1 MAAGTGG
8 DFKMAVGKDRIGIDI
23 GNRMSPEKALD
34 WAIANDIRY
43 IDVSFDREQELLKGG
58 AGDRLKAVRAR
69 LEKSGVHMGLHP
81 ASAVNAAELNAY
93 VSEGAD
99 AYFDAYIGATA
110 AIGAE
115 WLIVHGGY
123 HFTSDKPARL
133 KAATER
139 LKRMSATAEKA
150 GVVLLLENH
159 NPEPPHAEVRYLAHD
174 LEECQHF
181 FSNLNSP
188 NLRWAFTVN
197 HAHLLPGV
205 GIKKFLAGLDL
216 GRCGEVRIADCR
228 GTIEEHLRI
237 GEGTI
242 DFVEMFSLIEGGG
255 YRGHYM
261 QGYTTL
267 EEMLADRDLL
277 VSLAAKA
284 AV

>member
-1 MAAGTGG
+1 MQ
-8 DFKMAVGKDRIGIDI
+8 MAVGKDRIGIDI
-23 GNRMSPEKALD
+23 GNRLSPEE
-34 WAIANDIRY
+34 AIAWAVKNDIHY
-43 IDVSFDREQELLKGG
+43 IDVSFDRDQQLLRDG
-58 AGDRLKAVRAR
+58 AGRLSAVRSK

-81 ASAVNAAELNAY
+81 ASAVNAAEINAF
-93 VSEGAD
+93 VSDAAD
-99 AYFDAYIGATA
+99 EYFRAYIAATKNV
-110 AIGAE
+110 GAE

-123 HFTSDKPARL
+123 HFTSDKAARL

-139 LKRMSATAEKA
+139 LKRMSAIAERE
-150 GVVLLLENH
+150 GVTLLLENH

-181 FSNLNSP
+181 FRNLDSP

-197 HAHLLPGV
+197 HAHLLPI
-205 GIKKFLAGLDL
+205 GIKAFLAGMDL
-216 GRCGEVRIADCR
+216 SRCGEVRIADCR

-267 EEMLADRDLL
+267 DEMLADRDLL
-277 VSLAAKA
+277 VALAARA
-284 AV
+284 A

>member
-1 MAAGTGG
+1 MS
-8 DFKMAVGKDRIGIDI
+8 VGKDRIGIDI
-23 GNRMSPEKALD
+23 GNRMSPEDSIA
-34 WAIANDIRY
+34 WAVKNDIRT
-43 IDVSFDREQELLKGG
+43 IDISFDRDQALLRDPG
-58 AGDRLKAVRAR
+58 AERLRKVKA
-69 LEKSGVHMGLHP
+69 LIEKTGIHVGLHP
-81 ASAVNAAELNAY
+81 ASAVNCAEINAF

-99 AYFDAYIGATA
+99 AYFDAYIAATRA
-110 AIGAE
+110 SGAE

-123 HFTSDKPARL
+123 HFTSDKKLRL
-133 KAATER
+133 DAATER

-181 FSNLNSP
+181 FSHLTST
-188 NLRWAFTVN
+188 NLRWSFTVN

-205 GIKKFLAGLDL
+205 GIKGFLAGMDL
-216 GRCGEVRIADCR
+216 SRCGEVRLADCR
-228 GTIEEHLRI
+228 GTIEEHLNI

-267 EEMLADRDLL
+267 EEMLADRDRL

-284 AV
+284 G